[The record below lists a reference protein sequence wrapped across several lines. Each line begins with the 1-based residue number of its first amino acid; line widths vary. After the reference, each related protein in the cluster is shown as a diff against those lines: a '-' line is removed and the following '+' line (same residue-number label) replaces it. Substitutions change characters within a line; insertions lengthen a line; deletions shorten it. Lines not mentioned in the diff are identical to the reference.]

1 MGWGVVFGLDSRYNV
16 YCRDGCRWKTT
27 NEDYENFP
35 PWPSAR
41 QSVLDYY
48 QGEAHRELD
57 NVRDEFPGTAEGL
70 AEACA
75 EHLSTALW
83 SYSKQTDEQKK
94 KLHDDML
101 KRLTDDIEFVKCK
114 ISENL
119 EHTKN
124 LKKPIKYRKPKNR
137 IDELRNQLQ
146 PLQNELELE
155 IAKKEYSNLKKQRD
169 MLIRM
174 LKKEKTFRID

>member
-1 MGWGVVFGLDSRYNV
+1 MGWGIAFGLDSKYNV

-27 NEDYENFP
+27 NEDYTNFP

-48 QGEAHRELD
+48 EGEAHRELD
-57 NVRDEFPGTAEGL
+57 LIRDEFPGTAEGL
-70 AEACA
+70 ASAC
-75 EHLSTALW
+75 SDRFSVALW
-83 SYSKQTDEQKK
+83 SYTRQTVEQKK
-94 KLHDDML
+94 KLHEDMM
-101 KRLTDDIEFVKCK
+101 KSLTDDIESTKRK

-119 EHTKN
+119 ERIKN

-146 PLQNELELE
+146 PLQTELELE
-155 IAKKEYSNLKKQRD
+155 IAKKEDVQLKKHRD

-174 LKKEKTFRID
+174 LKKEKMFRD